1 MFVQKEQLFIDFESI
16 AWETP
21 AEGIRRKVMAY
32 GDQLMAVYVEF
43 KKGAVGS
50 LHSHPHLQISYL
62 QTGSF
67 DVTIDGKTTRQKA
80 GDFYYIPTNVV
91 HGVVALE
98 DSILID
104 FFTPMREDFIP
115 KTVKPTEAAGGK

>member
-1 MFVQKEQLFIDFESI
+1 MFVKKEQLFIDFSSI
-16 AWETP
+16 AWEYP

-43 KKGAVGS
+43 KKGAIGAM
-50 LHSHPHLQISYL
+50 HSHPHLQITYIQS
-62 QTGSF
+62 GSF
-67 DVTIDGKTTRQKA
+67 DVQIDGNKERQKG
-80 GDFYYIPTNVV
+80 GDFYYIPANAV

-115 KTVKPTEAAGGK
+115 KEVKAMEAVGA